1 MKIPTTLP
9 ITAEQSRA
17 SRFQLGLTQANV
29 IEESSLP
36 GHKLKNFETG
46 RFVPDMP
53 FLEGLRDYY
62 TQKGIDFTE
71 TVTVTTQVSDQ
82 IQTGQQQPPA
92 HGGAM
97 IRPVSRMCFYVS
109 DRVEPEAVDQILGRM
124 DGNDDRIAAILQ
136 SPLKGGF
143 LSAYDEETEAKQRE
157 LFGAMAENYLLFRI
171 LQGRNII
178 SALPAGVEPATHAD
192 LLATFFATS
201 PIAIVSGQPQAG
213 KEKAVEAAS
222 EAELEGGEE

>member
-1 MKIPTTLP
+1 MKIPPTLP

-29 IEESSLP
+29 IEESNLP

-53 FLEGLRDYY
+53 FLESLRDYY
-62 TQKGIDFTE
+62 AQKGIDFTE
-71 TVTVTTQVSDQ
+71 TVAITDI
-82 IQTGQQQPPA
+82 IQPGQQQENAP
-92 HGGAM
+92 GGAM
-97 IRPVSRMCFYVS
+97 VRPVSRMCFYVS
-109 DRVEPEAVDQILGRM
+109 DQVAPEAVNQILGRM

-178 SALPAGVEPATHAD
+178 SPLPAGVEPATHAD

-201 PIAIVSGQPQAG
+201 PIAIVSSQPQAG
-213 KEKAVEAAS
+213 KEMADEATS
-222 EAELEGGEE
+222 EAESEGGNE

>member
-9 ITAEQSRA
+9 VTAEQSRA

-29 IEESSLP
+29 IEESGLP

-71 TVTVTTQVSDQ
+71 TVTPLVTDK
-82 IQTGQQQPPA
+82 IQAGQQQTPA
-92 HGGAM
+92 NGGAM
-97 IRPVSRMCFYVS
+97 VRPVSRMCFYVS
-109 DRVEPEAVDQILGRM
+109 DQVEPEAVDQILGRM
-124 DGNDDRIAAILQ
+124 DSNDDRIASILQ

-171 LQGRNII
+171 LQGRNIV

-201 PIAIVSGQPQAG
+201 PIAIVGSLPQAA
-213 KEKAVEAAS
+213 KAMPVETTS
-222 EAELEGGEE
+222 GSDSEGGEE

>member
-1 MKIPTTLP
+1 MKIPSTLP
-9 ITAEQSRA
+9 ITAEQSRS
-17 SRFQLGLTQANV
+17 SRFQLGLTQAAV

-71 TVTVTTQVSDQ
+71 TVTITDQ
-82 IQTGQQQPPA
+82 IQLEQQAPA
-92 HGGAM
+92 AGGAM
-97 IRPVSRMCFYVS
+97 VRPVSRMCFYVS
-109 DRVEPEAVDQILGRM
+109 DQVEPDAVNQILGRM

-171 LQGRNII
+171 LQGRNIV
-178 SALPAGVEPATHAD
+178 SALPAGVEPTTHAD

-201 PIAIVSGQPQAG
+201 PMAIVSSQPPVTN
-213 KEKAVEAAS
+213 EKIATPIS
-222 EAELEGGEE
+222 EIESEGGE